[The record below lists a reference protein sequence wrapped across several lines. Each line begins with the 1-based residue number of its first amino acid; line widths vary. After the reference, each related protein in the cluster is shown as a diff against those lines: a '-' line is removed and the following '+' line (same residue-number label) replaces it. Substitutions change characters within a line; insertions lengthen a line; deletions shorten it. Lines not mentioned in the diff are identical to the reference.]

1 MIYMEIVMHFDMS
14 NYAGLLNFDSQTGQ
28 APEKTTKMGLKM
40 QYLDK
45 SYKIPKI
52 VLEFWLE

>member
-1 MIYMEIVMHFDMS
+1 MEIGMHFDKIVKLCRATQFWQS
-14 NYAGLLNFDSQTGQ
+14 NWTGSRKDPQ
-28 APEKTTKMGLKM
+28 NGLKM

-52 VLEFWLE
+52 VHEFWLE

>member
-1 MIYMEIVMHFDMS
+1 MEIVIHFDIIVKLCRATQFCQS
-14 NYAGLLNFDSQTGQ
+14 NWAGQ
-28 APEKTTKMGLKM
+28 APEKSPKMDLKM
-40 QYLDK
+40 QHLDK